1 MTRQRLAADQQ
12 DEIPASAP
20 SHDRY
25 PEIIGKSIQVEA
37 LKERIGLAAASPL
50 DILITG
56 ESGTGKELVAR
67 AISRTGRRRQGK
79 FIPIDCGS
87 LSDSLAEAELFGYRK
102 GAFTGAVENRQGLLE
117 AADGGIIFLDEISNM
132 PLRLQAK
139 LLRVLQEREVRRIGE
154 TAPRKLDVQVIA
166 ATNKDLLGD
175 MKSDQFRGDLYYRL
189 KAMEI
194 RLPSLRERAED
205 IPLLIEWFLEKTS
218 EIEGG
223 RKKKIVPETMQILL
237 DYSYPGNIRELKN
250 IVASAYYSSP
260 GSVIGR
266 AVLPPEVFH
275 KDTEEIFSDASIA
288 EKIYR
293 EILEGKGGFDDLIKA
308 PFLKHQ
314 FGISVLKEVIQK
326 ALLDTNGVYRAALKR
341 LGVAH
346 QSYSVTIQFLK
357 RHCCYLDFRQFR
369 HKVSNPDL

>member
-1 MTRQRLAADQQ
+1 LAANQQ
-12 DEIPASAP
+12 DEVSSMAIS
-20 SHDRY
+20 SDRY
-25 PEIIGKSIQVEA
+25 PEIIGESLPVAA

-79 FIPIDCGS
+79 FVPIDCGS

-102 GAFTGAVENRQGLLE
+102 GAFTGAADNRQGLLE
-117 AADGGIIFLDEISNM
+117 AADGGIVFLDEISNM

-154 TAPRKLDVQVIA
+154 TAPRKLDIQVIA

-189 KAMEI
+189 KSMEI

-205 IPLLIEWFLEKTS
+205 IPLLIEWFLKKTS

-223 RKKKIVPETMQILL
+223 RRKKITPEAMQILL
-237 DYSYPGNIRELKN
+237 HYSYPGNIRELRN

-260 GSVIGR
+260 GPAIGR
-266 AVLPPEVFH
+266 AVLPPEVLH
-275 KDTEEIFSDASIA
+275 KDTEEIISGASIA

-293 EILEGKGGFDDLIKA
+293 EILEGKGDFNGLIKA

-314 FGISVLKEVIQK
+314 FGVSVLQEIIQK
-326 ALLDTNGVYRAALKR
+326 SLRDTNGVYREALKR

-346 QSYSVTIQFLK
+346 QSYSVAIQFLK
-357 RHCCYLDFRQFR
+357 RHRCYLDFRPFR
-369 HKVSNPDL
+369 QKGLNPGS